1 MRIVHVSDT
10 HIGFSAYRKVD
21 DETGINQREMDI
33 YRRFAEF
40 ADKAIDIH
48 PDVVIHSG
56 DLFDSVRP
64 SNRAISVALDNIAR
78 ITEAGIPVVVIAGN
92 HSTPR
97 LRETGS
103 VFKILEHVR
112 GVRAV
117 YSGIYE
123 RVVLGDLTVHAV
135 PHTEGEQLLTELDK
149 VRPDGDARYNVETLH
164 AGVSGLNVFKMG
176 EFNETIVPSSYL
188 RSDMDYIALGHYH
201 NYSSAAD
208 NAYYAGS
215 VERLSFAEADEA
227 KGFVVVELDSKKR
240 RFVKLAAREMM
251 DLGPIDA
258 SDLDAASL
266 MDEISNVLDTVS
278 MEGRIVRL
286 IVNRV
291 PSSLYKTVDFNR
303 IVQKASAAT
312 HFEPKFEVVQENSSV
327 QWKSSN
333 IDSLE
338 TEYAKF
344 LDQYPVERVSKD
356 EVRAKGI
363 EYLKRGLEGSS

>member
-1 MRIVHVSDT
+1 MKIVHVSDT

-33 YRRFAEF
+33 YRRFSEF
-40 ADKAIDIH
+40 ADKAIELR

-64 SNRAISVALDNIAR
+64 SNRAISVALDNMAR

-103 VFKILEHVR
+103 VFKIMEHVK

-117 YSGIYE
+117 YSGVYE
-123 RVVLGDLTVHAV
+123 RVVIDDLTIHAI
-135 PHTEGEQLLTELDK
+135 PHNEGDALFTELDK
-149 VRPDGDARYNVETLH
+149 VRPDEDAKYNVETLH

-215 VERLSFAEADEA
+215 IERLSFAEADEA
-227 KGFVVVELDSKKR
+227 KGFITVDMDTRKR
-240 RFVKLAAREMM
+240 KFVKLAAREMM

-258 SDLDAASL
+258 SGMDANSL
-266 MDEISNVLDTVS
+266 MEEITNVLDTVS

-286 IVNRV
+286 IVNKV
-291 PSSLYKTVDFNR
+291 PSSLYKAVDFNR
-303 IVQKASAAT
+303 IVQKASAAV

-327 QWKSSN
+327 QWKNAS
-333 IDSLE
+333 IDSIE
-338 TEYAKF
+338 SEYALF

-356 EVRAKGI
+356 EVRSKGL
-363 EYLKRGLEGSS
+363 EYLKRGLEGSN

>member
-1 MRIVHVSDT
+1 MKIVHVSDT
-10 HIGFSAYRKVD
+10 HLGFSAYRKVD
-21 DETGINQREMDI
+21 DETGINQREMDV

-40 ADKAIDIH
+40 ADKAIETD

-64 SNRAISVALDNIAR
+64 SNRAISVALDNLAR
-78 ITEAGIPVVVIAGN
+78 ITAAGIPVVAIAGN

-103 VFKILEHVR
+103 VFKIMEHVR
-112 GVRAV
+112 GLRAV
-117 YSGIYE
+117 YSGAYE
-123 RVVLGDLTVHAV
+123 RVVHDDLTIHAI
-135 PHTEGEQLLTELDK
+135 PHNEGDALFTELDK
-149 VRPDGDARYNVETLH
+149 VRPDSDANYNVETLH

-215 VERLSFAEADEA
+215 IERLSFSEADEA
-227 KGFVVVELDSKKR
+227 KGFVVIDLGTKKR
-240 RFVKLAAREMM
+240 KFVKLAAREMM

-258 SDLDAASL
+258 SGMDAASL
-266 MDEISNVLDTVS
+266 MEEISNVLDTVS

-291 PSSLYKTVDFNR
+291 PSSLYKSVDFHR

-312 HFEPKFEVVQENSSV
+312 HFEPKFEVIQENSSV
-327 QWKSSN
+327 QWKNAS

-338 TEYAKF
+338 SEYSSF

-356 EVRAKGI
+356 DVRAKGL
-363 EYLKRGLEGSS
+363 EYLKRGLEGSN

>member
-1 MRIVHVSDT
+1 MKIVHVSDT

-21 DETGINQREMDI
+21 DETGINQREMDV
-33 YRRFAEF
+33 YRRFVEF
-40 ADKAIDIH
+40 TDKVIEIH
-48 PDVVIHSG
+48 PDLVIHSG

-64 SNRAISVALDNIAR
+64 SNRAISVALDNLAR
-78 ITEAGIPVVVIAGN
+78 ITEADIPVIAIAGN

-112 GVRAV
+112 GLRAV

-123 RVVLGDLTVHAV
+123 RVVQEDLTVHAV
-135 PHTEGEQLLTELDK
+135 PHCEGDALLAELEK
-149 VRPDGDARYNVETLH
+149 VTADGDANFNVETLH

-188 RSDMDYIALGHYH
+188 RTDMDYIALGHYH

-215 VERLSFAEADEA
+215 IERLSFSEADEA
-227 KGFVVVELDSKKR
+227 KGFVIIDLDTKKR
-240 RFVKLAAREMM
+240 KFVKLAAREMM

-258 SDLDAASL
+258 SGMDTASL
-266 MDEISNVLDTVS
+266 MEEISNVLDAVS
-278 MEGRIVRL
+278 MDGRIVRL
-286 IVNRV
+286 IVNQV
-291 PSSLYKTVDFNR
+291 PSAVYKAVDFNR
-303 IVQKASAAT
+303 IVQKASSAT

-327 QWKSSN
+327 QWKSAS

-338 TEYAKF
+338 SEYSSF
-344 LDQYPVERVSKD
+344 LDQYPVERVNKD
-356 EVRAKGI
+356 EVRTKGL
-363 EYLKRGLEGSS
+363 EYLKRGLEGSN

>member
-1 MRIVHVSDT
+1 MKIIHVSDT

-21 DETGINQREMDI
+21 QETGINQREMDI

-40 ADKAIDIH
+40 ADKAIEIH

-64 SNRAISVALDNIAR
+64 SNRAISVALDNLAR

-112 GVRAV
+112 GLKAV
-117 YSGIYE
+117 YSGVYE
-123 RVVLGDLTVHAV
+123 RMVQGDLTIHAV
-135 PHTEGEQLLTELDK
+135 PHNEGDALFEQLSK
-149 VRPDGDARYNVETLH
+149 VCPDGDAVYNVETLH
-164 AGVSGLNVFKMG
+164 AGVSGLSVFKMG

-188 RSDMDYIALGHYH
+188 RTDMDYIALGHYH
-201 NYSSAAD
+201 NFSSAAS
-208 NAYYAGS
+208 NAFYAGS
-215 VERLSFAEADEA
+215 IERLTFAEANES
-227 KGFVVVELDSKKR
+227 KGFIVVDLDTKKR
-240 RFVKLAAREMM
+240 EFIRLAAREML

-258 SDLDAASL
+258 SGMNAASL
-266 MDEISNVLDTVS
+266 TDEISNVLETVS

-291 PSSLYKTVDFNR
+291 PSALYKSLDFNR
-303 IVQKASAAT
+303 IVQRAALAT

-327 QWKSSN
+327 QWKNAS
-333 IDSLE
+333 IDSIE
-338 TEYAKF
+338 SEYSAF

-356 EVRAKGI
+356 EVRAKGL

>member
-1 MRIVHVSDT
+1 MKIVHVSDT

-21 DETGINQREMDI
+21 EETGINQREMDV

-40 ADKAIDIH
+40 ADKAIEIH
-48 PDVVIHSG
+48 PDLVIHSG

-64 SNRAISVALDNIAR
+64 SNRAISVALDNLAR
-78 ITEAGIPVVVIAGN
+78 ITEADIPVVVIAGN

-103 VFKILEHVR
+103 VFRILEHVH
-112 GVRAV
+112 GLRAV

-123 RVVLGDLTVHAV
+123 RVVQGDLTVHAV
-135 PHTEGEQLLTELDK
+135 PHNEGDVLFAELDK
-149 VRPDGDARYNVETLH
+149 VRPDAGAKYNVETLH
-164 AGVSGLNVFKMG
+164 AGISGLNVFKMG
-176 EFNETIVPSSYL
+176 EFNETIVPSSYM
-188 RSDMDYIALGHYH
+188 RQDMDYIALGHYH
-201 NYSSAAD
+201 SYSSVAD
-208 NAYYAGS
+208 NAFYAGS
-215 VERLSFAEADEA
+215 TERLSFAEADEA
-227 KGFVVVELDSKKR
+227 KGFILVDLDTKKR
-240 RFVKLAAREMM
+240 KFIKLAAREMM

-258 SDLDAASL
+258 TGMDAASF
-266 MDEISNVLDTVS
+266 MDEITNVLEAVS

-291 PSSLYKTVDFNR
+291 PSALYKAIDFNR
-303 IVQKASAAT
+303 ILQKGSSAT

-327 QWKSSN
+327 QWKSAN

-338 TEYAKF
+338 SEYSTF

-356 EVRAKGI
+356 DVRAKGL
-363 EYLKRGLEGSS
+363 EYLKRGLEGSD

>member
-1 MRIVHVSDT
+1 MRIIHVSDT
-10 HIGFSAYRKVD
+10 HIGFSAYRKMD
-21 DETGINQREMDI
+21 PETGINQREMDI

-40 ADKAIDIH
+40 ADKAIEIH

-64 SNRAISVALDNIAR
+64 SNRAISVALDNLAR
-78 ITEAGIPVVVIAGN
+78 ITQAGIPVVVIAGN

-103 VFKILEHVR
+103 VFKIMEHVR
-112 GVRAV
+112 GLRAV

-123 RVVLGDLTVHAV
+123 RVVQDDLTIHAV
-135 PHTEGEQLLTELDK
+135 PHNEGDALFEQLEK
-149 VRPDGDARYNVETLH
+149 VRPDGDARYNVQTLH

-188 RSDMDYIALGHYH
+188 RPEMDYIALGHFH
-201 NYSSAAD
+201 NYSSAAN
-208 NAYYAGS
+208 NAWYAGS
-215 VERLSFAEADEA
+215 IERLTFAEADEP
-227 KGFVVVELDSKKR
+227 KGFVVVELDTKKH
-240 RFVKLAAREMM
+240 RFVKLAAREMV

-258 SDLDAASL
+258 SGMDAASL
-266 MDEISNVLDTVS
+266 MEEINNVLETVS

-291 PSSLYKTVDFNR
+291 PSSLYKSLDFNR
-303 IVQKASAAT
+303 IVQKAASAT

-327 QWKSSN
+327 QWKSAS
-333 IDSLE
+333 IDSIE
-338 TEYAKF
+338 SEYSSF

-356 EVRAKGI
+356 DVRAKGL